1 MMRLILAYYDSSAK
15 ALDRGIHINNLIMLP
30 VRERIGRFKY
40 IEEDRIQGEYEAVLL
55 QLQNEIAD
63 LEKGAE

>member
-1 MMRLILAYYDSSAK
+1 MMRLILAYYDISAK